1 MLYEKVL
8 EIIVLLLAELKQN
21 KQLSDV
27 DLNQLEKLGYTQNEI
42 NTAFSWVYSKIY
54 TGDKIFVDADNNTK
68 SNRFLHD
75 VEQNIITSEAYGYLI
90 QLKELGLLN
99 NMDVDLIID
108 KLMVTSYNKVDL
120 VEMKYMIAAYLLD
133 LDDMNNTNSR
143 MMINTNDT
151 IH

>member
-8 EIIVLLLAELKQN
+8 EIIVLLLSELKQN

-27 DLNQLEKLGYTQNEI
+27 DFNQLERLGYTQNEI

-54 TGDKIFVDADNNTK
+54 TGDKIFVEKDKNTQA
-68 SNRFLHD
+68 NRFLHE
-75 VEQNIITSEAYGYLI
+75 VEQNVISPEAYGYLI
-90 QLKELGLLN
+90 QLKELGLIN

-108 KLMVTSYNKVDL
+108 KLMVTTYNKVEL
-120 VEMKYMIAAYLLD
+120 TEMKYMIAAYLLD
-133 LDDMNNTNSR
+133 IDDMNNTNSR